1 VRDVGPEGPRSP
13 VTLPAMTTD
22 QAPVQVY
29 PIGQLIRVQAAV
41 DRFDVRVGAT
51 LHSLSSAEF
60 GVWAMAHGPAD
71 HVPRPWTPAEL
82 VAQAATVH
90 LPEAPQRLVELEEQG
105 LVALAAPGT
114 ESGRAL
120 ARRVRMVPLVLG
132 LGNSAQAPDAYSV
145 GLPGRALAVL
155 SAAAYDLFEWSH
167 METSLWRA
175 CEGAAATA
183 ARVGITDE
191 TATDPGALLS
201 SLLSDLHRL
210 LTPNAVHL
218 DTWAV
223 S

>member
-1 VRDVGPEGPRSP
+1 MSSDSP
-13 VTLPAMTTD
+13 PL
-22 QAPVQVY
+22 QVY
-29 PIGQLIRVQAAV
+29 PIGQLIRVRAAE
-41 DRFDVRVGAT
+41 DEFHVRVGAELRRLPST
-51 LHSLSSAEF
+51 DFS
-60 GVWAMAHGPAD
+60 VWAMAHGPAD
-71 HVPRPWTPAEL
+71 HVPRPWTVDEL
-82 VAQAATVH
+82 ADQARAVGLTDAPDRLVH
-90 LPEAPQRLVELEEQG
+90 LLETG

-132 LGNSAQAPDAYSV
+132 LGNSAENPDAYSV
-145 GLPGRALAVL
+145 GLPGRPLAVL
-155 SAAAYDLFEWSH
+155 SAAAYDLFEWAT

-183 ARVGITDE
+183 ARVGLD
-191 TATDPGALLS
+191 DPQASDPQSLLT

-210 LTPNAVHL
+210 LTPNAVCL

>member
-1 VRDVGPEGPRSP
+1 
-13 VTLPAMTTD
+13 MTSDST
-22 QAPVQVY
+22 ALQVY
-29 PIGQLIRVQAAV
+29 PIGQLIGVRAAV
-41 DRFDVRVGAT
+41 DQFDVRVGAA
-51 LHSLSSAEF
+51 LHSLTSAEF

-71 HVPRPWTPAEL
+71 HVPRPWTPDAL
-82 VAQAATVH
+82 AAQAESVGVPDCA
-90 LPEAPQRLVELEEQG
+90 QRLDRLQEQG

-114 ESGRAL
+114 ESARDL

-132 LGNSAQAPDAYSV
+132 LGNSAAAPDAYAV
-145 GLPGRALAVL
+145 GLPGRPLAVL
-155 SAAAYDLFEWSH
+155 SAAAYDLFEWAH

-183 ARVGITDE
+183 ARVGIADTL
-191 TATDPGALLS
+191 ATDPDALLT
-201 SLLSDLHRL
+201 SLLEDLHRL

>member
-1 VRDVGPEGPRSP
+1 MTSDSP
-13 VTLPAMTTD
+13 AL
-22 QAPVQVY
+22 QVY
-29 PIGQLIRVQAAV
+29 PIGQLIGVRAV
-41 DRFDVRVGAT
+41 VDQFDVRVGAA
-51 LHSLSSAEF
+51 LHSLTSAEF

-71 HVPRPWTPAEL
+71 HQPRPWTPDAL
-82 VAQAATVH
+82 AAQADAVG
-90 LPEAPQRLVELEEQG
+90 LPDCAQRLARLQEQG

-114 ESGRAL
+114 DSARDL

-132 LGNSAQAPDAYSV
+132 LGNSAGAPDAYAV
-145 GLPGRALAVL
+145 GLPGRPLAVL
-155 SAAAYDLFEWSH
+155 SAAAYDLFEWAH

-183 ARVGITDE
+183 ARVGITDPL
-191 TATDPGALLS
+191 ATDPDALLT
-201 SLLSDLHRL
+201 SLLEDLHRL

>member
-1 VRDVGPEGPRSP
+1 MTSDSP
-13 VTLPAMTTD
+13 AL
-22 QAPVQVY
+22 QVY
-29 PIGQLIRVQAAV
+29 PIGQLIGVRAV
-41 DRFDVRVGAT
+41 VDQFDVRVGAA
-51 LHSLSSAEF
+51 LHSLTSAEF

-71 HVPRPWTPAEL
+71 HQPRPWTPDAL
-82 VAQAATVH
+82 AAQAEAVG
-90 LPEAPQRLVELEEQG
+90 LPDCAQRLARLQEQG

-114 ESGRAL
+114 DSARDL

-132 LGNSAQAPDAYSV
+132 LGNSAAAPDAYAV
-145 GLPGRALAVL
+145 GLPGRPLAVL
-155 SAAAYDLFEWSH
+155 SAAAYDLFEWAH

-183 ARVGITDE
+183 ARVGITDPF
-191 TATDPGALLS
+191 ATDPDALLT
-201 SLLSDLHRL
+201 SLLEDLHRL

>member
-1 VRDVGPEGPRSP
+1 MTSDSP
-13 VTLPAMTTD
+13 PL
-22 QAPVQVY
+22 QVY
-29 PIGQLIRVQAAV
+29 PIGQLIGVRAV
-41 DRFDVRVGAT
+41 VDQFDVRVGAA
-51 LHSLSSAEF
+51 LHSLTSAEF

-71 HVPRPWTPAEL
+71 HVPRPWTPDAL
-82 VAQAATVH
+82 AAQAEAVG
-90 LPEAPQRLVELEEQG
+90 LPDCARQLDRLQEQG

-114 ESGRAL
+114 ESARDL

-132 LGNSAQAPDAYSV
+132 LGNSATAPDAYAV
-145 GLPGRALAVL
+145 GLPGRPLAVL
-155 SAAAYDLFEWSH
+155 SAAAYDLFEWAH

-183 ARVGITDE
+183 TRVGIADAL
-191 TATDPGALLS
+191 ATDPDALLT
-201 SLLSDLHRL
+201 SLLEDLHRL